1 MAQSAPES
9 AKASEEA
16 KTDEIDIGSA
26 ASVEG
31 VKLKMSGK
39 AGDENALIDIDCDD
53 ATLADVLRQFRHAVG
68 ANIISTDSSNLQQRV
83 SVSLHQVPWLESLQ
97 SILNTRH
104 FRLEP
109 RGGIYFVSEENTA
122 VPKFTRTYT
131 LNHASAEELAEM
143 FNKNYGK
150 KAADGKVIGCVAS
163 FFPGANVIV
172 VTADEKTKN
181 HVRSEMGM
189 VFQGSAL
196 FDSMT
201 IEENVMFP
209 LDMFTEMSSEE
220 KLERVNFCLHRVE
233 LPNVNKLYPAELSGG
248 MKKRAAIARAI
259 ACNPRYLFCDEPN
272 SGLDPKTSLTIDD
285 LLIDITHEFGITT
298 IVNTHDLNSV
308 ITIGETISFIYEGH
322 LAWRGNSDNVL
333 TSDNQQL
340 NDFIFAQPLTQ
351 RIRQKL

>member
-1 MAQSAPES
+1 MIEIKNVSKYFGEKQVLFDINTCF
-9 AKASEEA
+9 EEG
-16 KTDEIDIGSA
+16 KVNLIIGRS
-26 ASVEG
+26 G
-31 VKLKMSGK
+31 SGK
-39 AGDENALIDIDCDD
+39 TVMMKCL
-53 ATLADVLRQFRHAVG
+53 VG
-68 ANIISTDSSNLQQRV
+68 LYS
-83 SVSLHQVPWLESLQ
+83 P
-97 SILNTRH
+97 
-104 FRLEP
+104 
-109 RGGIYFVSEENTA
+109 EE
-122 VPKFTRTYT
+122 
-131 LNHASAEELAEM
+131 
-143 FNKNYGK
+143 
-150 KAADGKVIGCVAS
+150 GKVLYNDRDFHHMSESDQRKLRA
-163 FFPGANVIV
+163 
-172 VTADEKTKN
+172 
-181 HVRSEMGM
+181 EMGM

-201 IEENVMFP
+201 IEGNVMFP
-209 LDMFTEMSSEE
+209 LDMFTQMSAEE
-220 KLERVNFCLHRVE
+220 KLERVNFCLNRVE

-308 ITIGETISFIYEGH
+308 ITIGETISFIYKGH

-351 RIRQKL
+351 RIRQNL